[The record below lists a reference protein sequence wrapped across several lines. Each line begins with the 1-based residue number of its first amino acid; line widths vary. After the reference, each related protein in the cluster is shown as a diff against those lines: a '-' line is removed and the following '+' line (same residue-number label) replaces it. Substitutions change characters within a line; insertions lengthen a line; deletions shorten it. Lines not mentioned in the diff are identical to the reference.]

1 MSSRYNH
8 REVEPK
14 WRRRWDE
21 AQISR
26 ALPPEEAK
34 DKPKA
39 YILEMFP
46 YPSGR
51 IHVGHSRNYTMGDV
65 IARFRRAN
73 GYNVLHPMGWD
84 AFGLPAENAAIERG
98 IHPKGWTYDNIATM
112 REQLKL
118 LGLAIDWSREFATC
132 DPEYYKHQQA
142 MFLAFWRQGLVYR
155 KKQKVNWDPVDNTVL
170 ANEQVV
176 DGKGWRSG
184 APVETR
190 ELEQWMFKVT
200 AYADDL
206 LQAIGRLE
214 KWPDKVRLMQ
224 SNWIGKSQGAKIW
237 WDIETAPAFLPPP
250 AGEVA
255 ERSEADG
262 GASSTAPSDRF
273 AITSP
278 VNGGGKHEPCH
289 ARDPIEVYT
298 TRPDTL
304 FGASFLA
311 LAPDHPLTK
320 AIAEHRPDV
329 AKFIEQCAQL
339 GTSEADIEKAEKF
352 GVDLGVR
359 VRHPFDPDW
368 ILPVWGANFV
378 LSTYG
383 TGAIF
388 GSPAGDQRDLDFA
401 NKYNLPFKPVVLPP
415 GADAATHTITD
426 EAFTDDGVIYNSGF
440 LDGLSTRDAI
450 ARAIE
455 ALVKL
460 GKGEATTQWR
470 LRDWGVSRQRY
481 WGCPIPAIHCAKCGV
496 LPVPEKDLPVRLPDD
511 ATFDTPGNPLA
522 HHPTWKHVKCP
533 SCNGDA
539 QRETDTLD
547 TFVDSSWYFARFTD
561 PHNETAPFDP
571 KLANY
576 WLPVDQYVG
585 GVEHAVLHLLYAR
598 FFTRAMRDCGYFSS
612 PARGRGVASKESDGG
627 GISSGEPFASL
638 FTQGMVVHE
647 TYSLDRSELNAAFV
661 TARDAEPEGETS
673 TGADAMR
680 DQLIAD
686 FAERFEGKSAET
698 LWLLPEEVEFK
709 GGQTFL
715 ARTEVPVTIGPI
727 EKMSKSKKNVVDLD
741 AFVQDYG
748 ADVARWFVLSDS
760 PPERDVEWTA
770 SGVKGAWNFVQR
782 VWSLVEAHVE
792 GSAAPQATQARPEAA
807 RSNLDTS
814 TPAGESAGAPYALR
828 QLAHRAI
835 QSVTDDIEGFRFNVA
850 IARCYELVNAIAKL
864 KGEDEASV
872 FARGEALTILSQ
884 LIAPFMPHLAEEC
897 WETIGGQGFVAT
909 APWPIA
915 DPALAARTT
924 ITLPIQ
930 VNGKKRGEIEAP
942 VGAPEAEVRELA
954 LALPSVAQFLEGQTI
969 RKVIVVPGRIVN
981 IVAG

>member
-14 WRRRWDE
+14 WRERWAAAGIDRALSPDE
-21 AQISR
+21 A
-26 ALPPEEAK
+26 K
-34 DKPKA
+34 GKKKA
-39 YILEMFP
+39 YVLEMFP

-65 IARFRRAN
+65 IARFRRSN

-84 AFGLPAENAAIERG
+84 AFGLPAENAAMERG
-98 IHPKGWTYDNIATM
+98 IHPKGWTYDNIAAM

-118 LGLAIDWSREFATC
+118 LGLAIDWSREIATC
-132 DPEYYKHQQA
+132 DADYYKHQQA
-142 MFLAFWRQGLVYR
+142 MFLAFWKKGLVYR
-155 KKQKVNWDPVDNTVL
+155 KKQKVNWDPADNTVL

-200 AYADDL
+200 AYAEDL
-206 LQAIGRLE
+206 LSAIGGLDR
-214 KWPDKVRLMQ
+214 WPDKVRLMQ

-237 WDIETAPAFLPPP
+237 WDIAEAPSFLPPSP
-250 AGEVA
+250 AGE
-255 ERSEADG
+255 
-262 GASSTAPSDRF
+262 P
-273 AITSP
+273 
-278 VNGGGKHEPCH
+278 NH

-320 AIAEHRPDV
+320 AIAEHNPEV
-329 AKFIEQCAQL
+329 AKFIERCAHL
-339 GTSEADIEKAEKF
+339 GTSEADIEKAPKF
-352 GVDLGVR
+352 GIDLGVR

-401 NKYNLPFKPVVLPP
+401 NKYKLPFKPVVLPP
-415 GADAATHTITD
+415 GADAATYSVDT
-426 EAFTDDGVIYNSGF
+426 EAFTDDGTIYNSKF

-450 ARAIE
+450 TRAIDE
-455 ALVKL
+455 LVKL

-496 LPVPEKDLPVRLPDD
+496 VPAPAESLPIALPEDV
-511 ATFDTPGNPLA
+511 TFDKDKPGNPLDR
-522 HHPTWKHVKCP
+522 HPTWKHVKCP
-533 SCNGDA
+533 TCSGEA
-539 QRETDTLD
+539 TRETDTLD

-561 PHNETAPFDP
+561 PENADAPFDK
-571 KLANY
+571 KLASY

-598 FFTRAMRDCGYFSS
+598 FFTRGMRDCGFLDG
-612 PARGRGVASKESDGG
+612 PAN
-627 GISSGEPFASL
+627 GEPFASL

-647 TYSLDRSELNAAFV
+647 TYKAQS
-661 TARDAEPEGETS
+661 
-673 TGADAMR
+673 GA
-680 DQLIAD
+680 
-686 FAERFEGKSAET
+686 
-698 LWLLPEEVEFK
+698 WLLPEETDVKDGVRIELKNGAPVE
-709 GGQTFL
+709 
-715 ARTEVPVTIGPI
+715 IGDI

-741 AFVQDYG
+741 AFVTDYG

-770 SGVKGAWNFVQR
+770 SGVRGSWGYVQR
-782 VWSLVEAHVE
+782 VWSLTEAHGRPAPKPGDVAPASANE
-792 GSAAPQATQARPEAA
+792 GEA
-807 RSNLDTS
+807 L
-814 TPAGESAGAPYALR
+814 ALR

-835 QSVTDDIEGFRFNVA
+835 QSVTDDIENFRFNVA
-850 IARCYELVNAIAKL
+850 VARGYELVNAIAKL
-864 KGEDEASV
+864 KGDDEGAV
-872 FARGEALTILSQ
+872 FARGEALRILAQ
-884 LIAPFMPHLAEEC
+884 LISPFMPHLAEEC
-897 WETIGGQGFVAT
+897 WETLGGEGFVAT
-909 APWPIA
+909 APWPVA

-924 ITLPIQ
+924 VTLPIQ
-930 VNGKKRGEIEAP
+930 VNGKKRAEIEAP
-942 VGAPEAEVRELA
+942 KGAAEADIRELA
-954 LALPSVAQFLEGQTI
+954 LQHAAVKPFLDGVTV
-969 RKVIVVPGRIVN
+969 RKVIVVTDRIVN
-981 IVAG
+981 IVAN

>member
-14 WRRRWDE
+14 WRERWATAGIDRALSPDE
-21 AQISR
+21 A
-26 ALPPEEAK
+26 K
-34 DKPKA
+34 GKKKA
-39 YILEMFP
+39 YVLEMFP

-51 IHVGHSRNYTMGDV
+51 IHVGHSRNYAMGDV
-65 IARFRRAN
+65 IARFRRSN

-84 AFGLPAENAAIERG
+84 AFGLPAENAAMERG
-98 IHPKGWTYDNIATM
+98 IHPKGWTYDNIAAM

-118 LGLAIDWSREFATC
+118 LGLAIDWSRELATC
-132 DPEYYKHQQA
+132 DATYYKHQQA
-142 MFLAFWRQGLVYR
+142 MFLAFWKNGLVYR

-206 LQAIGRLE
+206 LQAIGGLD

-237 WDIETAPAFLPPP
+237 WDIAEAPSFLPPSP
-250 AGEVA
+250 AGE
-255 ERSEADG
+255 
-262 GASSTAPSDRF
+262 P
-273 AITSP
+273 
-278 VNGGGKHEPCH
+278 NH

-320 AIAEHRPDV
+320 AIAEHNPEV
-329 AKFIEQCAQL
+329 AKFIEQCAHL
-339 GTSEADIEKAEKF
+339 GTSEADIEKAPKF

-401 NKYNLPFKPVVLPP
+401 NKYKLPFKPVVLPP
-415 GADAATHTITD
+415 GADAATYAVD
-426 EAFTDDGVIYNSGF
+426 KEAFTDDGTLYNSKF

-450 ARAIE
+450 NAAIAE
-455 ALVKL
+455 LVKL
-460 GKGEATTQWR
+460 EAGEATTQWR

-496 LPVPEKDLPVRLPDD
+496 VPAPAESLPIALPEDVTFEKDK
-511 ATFDTPGNPLA
+511 PGNPLDR
-522 HHPTWKHVKCP
+522 HPTWKHVKCP
-533 SCNGDA
+533 ACSGDA

-561 PHNETAPFDP
+561 PKNEGAPFDK
-571 KLANY
+571 KLASY

-598 FFTRAMRDCGYFSS
+598 FFTRGMRDCGFMDG
-612 PARGRGVASKESDGG
+612 PAD
-627 GISSGEPFASL
+627 GEPFKSL

-647 TYSLDRSELNAAFV
+647 TY
-661 TARDAEPEGETS
+661 
-673 TGADAMR
+673 
-680 DQLIAD
+680 
-686 FAERFEGKSAET
+686 KSASGA
-698 LWLLPEEVEFK
+698 WLLPEETDLKDGKRVELK
-709 GGQTFL
+709 TGAAVETGD
-715 ARTEVPVTIGPI
+715 I

-741 AFVQDYG
+741 AFVTDYG

-770 SGVKGAWNFVQR
+770 SGVKGSWNYVQR
-782 VWSLVEAHVE
+782 VWTLTEAH
-792 GSAAPQATQARPEAA
+792 GRAAPTVGAQAPASANEGEA
-807 RSNLDTS
+807 L
-814 TPAGESAGAPYALR
+814 ALR

-835 QSVTDDIEGFRFNVA
+835 QSVTEDIEGFRFNVA
-850 IARCYELVNAIAKL
+850 VARCYELANAIFRL
-864 KGEDEASV
+864 KSDDEGAV
-872 FARGEALTILSQ
+872 FARGEALRILSQ
-884 LIAPFMPHLAEEC
+884 LISPFMPHLAEEC
-897 WETIGGQGFVAT
+897 WEKLGGEGFAAT
-909 APWPIA
+909 APWPVA
-915 DPALAARTT
+915 DPALAARNTV
-924 ITLPIQ
+924 TLPIQ
-930 VNGKKRGEIEAP
+930 VNGKKRAEIEAP
-942 VGAPEAEVRELA
+942 VGAAEAYVRELA
-954 LALPSVAQFLEGQTI
+954 LQHAAVKPFLEGVTV
-969 RKVIVVPGRIVN
+969 RKVIVVTDRIVN
-981 IVAG
+981 IVAN